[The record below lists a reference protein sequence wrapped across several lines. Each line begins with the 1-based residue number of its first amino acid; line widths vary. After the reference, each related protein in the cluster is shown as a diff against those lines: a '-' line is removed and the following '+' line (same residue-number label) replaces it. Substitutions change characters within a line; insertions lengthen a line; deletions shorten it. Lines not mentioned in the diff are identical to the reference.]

1 MPDGRLP
8 ARFSLVKGK
17 VNIERKGR
25 AALRN
30 DYRCREEGCGWT
42 AHQISDSAA
51 RDHAKAHSSVAKCH
65 ILENKPVDQVIAE
78 LSHRRRAK
86 NHRHRCRKKQQVGVA
101 VCARPFYAA

>member
-25 AALRN
+25 GALRS
-30 DYRCREEGCGWT
+30 DYRCREEGCAWT
-42 AHQISDSAA
+42 ANQISERAA

-65 ILENKPVDQVIAE
+65 IFEDKPVEQVIAE
-78 LSHRRRAK
+78 LSQRRRSK
-86 NHRHRCRKKQQVGVA
+86 NHRYRYRKKQQVGV
-101 VCARPFYAA
+101 